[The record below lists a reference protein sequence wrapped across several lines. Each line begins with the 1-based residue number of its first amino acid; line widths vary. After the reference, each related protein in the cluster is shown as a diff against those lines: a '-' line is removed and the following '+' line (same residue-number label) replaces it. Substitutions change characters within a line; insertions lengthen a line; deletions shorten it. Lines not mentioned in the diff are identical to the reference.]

1 MGCAQSADAAETAPP
16 PTGISDER
24 RQEAIREDKRY
35 SDFVVPEAVLIDTAK
50 CVRIWFAHS
59 SAHLHSLMARTH
71 RWNFPL
77 ARIHNYQVG
86 TAPRFT

>member
-1 MGCAQSADAAETAPP
+1 MGCAQSADAAEAAPP

-50 CVRIWFAHS
+50 CVRHALQID
-59 SAHLHSLMARTH
+59 LHIH
-71 RWNFPL
+71 Q
-77 ARIHNYQVG
+77 RIC
-86 TAPRFT
+86 TL